1 MERNVRLKVEKSE
14 FPDEEGTH
22 LVVMYSFTEHGLATK
37 RLFKG
42 SQKECLEKKKELEG
56 NNEPKRKNSRIFRK
70 KSNNNNTRKCNAIGN
85 N

>member
-22 LVVMYSFTEHGLATK
+22 LVVMYSYTEHGLATK

-42 SQKECLEKKKELEG
+42 SQKECMEKKNELEG
-56 NNEPKRKNSRIFRK
+56 SNEPKRDMERHS
-70 KSNNNNTRKCNAIGN
+70 
-85 N
+85 

>member
-22 LVVMYSFTEHGLATK
+22 LVVMYSYTEHGLATK

-42 SQKECLEKKKELEG
+42 SHSECLEKKKELEG

-70 KSNNNNTRKCNAIGN
+70 K
-85 N
+85 